1 LVLQPKSV
9 SLPVSRMNE
18 KRVIDAHAAIVRM
31 AKLLT
36 LLHMNLDK
44 LPTALYHY
52 HWTMA
57 LAELKEPDGGVMRL
71 QK

>member
-1 LVLQPKSV
+1 
-9 SLPVSRMNE
+9 
-18 KRVIDAHAAIVRM
+18 M

-44 LPTALYHY
+44 LPTALYCY
-52 HWTMA
+52 HWTMV